1 MTEYFLLVCDDVPH
15 DVVLTDSGPRGL
27 DTAHVVR
34 RLTGSSLWRSK
45 VLADR
50 APVVILDGVP
60 QETAE
65 AAVAALL
72 DAGAQA
78 EVRAEAREP
87 QVQRLPILFL
97 DVDGPLIPFG
107 PSPGREQLPF
117 SGSASSPGRGNPLL
131 GRLDESVGPRLTA
144 LGCELVWASTWM
156 YEANESVGPRIGL
169 PWLRVV
175 EWPEACAD
183 DGPRGLHWKT
193 RTLVEWADRRP
204 FIWVDDEI
212 GAMDRLWV
220 AAQHEGPSLL
230 HRVDPAVG
238 LDEQDFFVLADWL
251 RTAVPD
257 LASGAG
263 GRPVPPGSLNQ

>member
-1 MTEYFLLVCDDVPH
+1 M
-15 DVVLTDSGPRGL
+15 
-27 DTAHVVR
+27 
-34 RLTGSSLWRSK
+34 
-45 VLADR
+45 
-50 APVVILDGVP
+50 
-60 QETAE
+60 
-65 AAVAALL
+65 L

-78 EVRAEAREP
+78 EAREG
-87 QVQRLPILFL
+87 QVQPRPILFL

-107 PSPGREQLPF
+107 PSPGREQLPY
-117 SGSASSPGRGNPLL
+117 SGADSSPDQGNPLL
-131 GRLDESVGPRLTA
+131 GRLDESVGPRLMA

-156 YEANESVGPRIGL
+156 YEANESVGPRLGL
-169 PWLRVV
+169 PWLPVV
-175 EWPEACAD
+175 EWPEASSAD

-212 GAMDRLWV
+212 SAMDRLWV

-238 LDEQDFFVLADWL
+238 LDEQDFSVLADWL

-263 GRPVPPGSLNQ
+263 G